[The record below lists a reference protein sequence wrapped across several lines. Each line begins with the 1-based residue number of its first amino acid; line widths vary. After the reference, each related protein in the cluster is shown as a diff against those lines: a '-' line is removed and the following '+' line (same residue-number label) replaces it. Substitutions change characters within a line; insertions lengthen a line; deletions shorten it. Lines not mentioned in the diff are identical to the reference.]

1 MLGELVLADWQA
13 LKKNFTTA
21 LTLIKAGGKNRKLIL
36 SPLPRYI
43 SFKCCQAETHIT
55 NFGGKAYAK
64 GMGKQLAEI
73 HGWLDDLAHGK
84 RLQQYE
90 IFCPVTAKGL
100 DDNTSLKDKAELEKL
115 KNRWGS
121 DPVHHMPVIECG
133 NVENRRRR

>member
-43 SFKCCQAETHIT
+43 SSKCCQAETHIT

-90 IFCPVTAKGL
+90 IFCLSTAIGL
-100 DDNTSLKDKAELEKL
+100 DDSASLKDKSERDKL
-115 KNRWGS
+115 KNRGGGGLIQS
-121 DPVHHMPVIECG
+121 T
-133 NVENRRRR
+133 